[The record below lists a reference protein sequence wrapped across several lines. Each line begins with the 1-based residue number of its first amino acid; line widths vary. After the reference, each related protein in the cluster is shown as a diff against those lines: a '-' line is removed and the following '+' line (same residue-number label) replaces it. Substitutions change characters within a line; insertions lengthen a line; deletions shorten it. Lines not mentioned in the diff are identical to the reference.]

1 MHQAARTRTWWGLV
15 VLIAAFANSGC
26 GDDVPITTET
36 GTETGSSSGSTTT
49 TTTTTEPTTTEP
61 TTTGPTTGTTAT
73 GTDSSTTVTT
83 TGPTTGSTTDA
94 TTGTSSTTDTTT
106 GNELLGKSVSQTVN
120 GGAVATSPN
129 FRMVFT
135 LGQPTQNQGTY
146 TSTSFRLQGGLVGAN
161 GSPP

>member
-15 VLIAAFANSGC
+15 VLMVSFVNSGC
-26 GDDVPITTET
+26 GDDVPIGTGT

-49 TTTTTEPTTTEP
+49 TTTDP
-61 TTTGPTTGTTAT
+61 TTTGPTTTGPTTTDTTAT
-73 GTDSSTTVTT
+73 GTDSSTSVTT

-106 GNELLGKSVSQTVN
+106 GNEVLGKSVSQTVN